1 LKLINLQV
9 QLPKFRIESTHG
21 ELVEQ
26 LKALGIT
33 DLFDRGQADL
43 SGMVTEQTPVWVDK
57 VVQKAFIVVCGEKIK
72 KNRNK

>member
-1 LKLINLQV
+1 LQV

-43 SGMVTEQTPVWVDK
+43 SGISDQQNSLWVAK
-57 VVQKAFIVVCGEKIK
+57 VIQKAFIVVRIILPE
-72 KNRNK
+72 

>member
-1 LKLINLQV
+1 LQL

-33 DLFDRGQADL
+33 DLFDSLLADL
-43 SGMVTEQTPVWVDK
+43 SGISDQQNSLWVAK
-57 VVQKAFIVVCGEKIK
+57 VIQKAFIVV
-72 KNRNK
+72 RNIVRINK